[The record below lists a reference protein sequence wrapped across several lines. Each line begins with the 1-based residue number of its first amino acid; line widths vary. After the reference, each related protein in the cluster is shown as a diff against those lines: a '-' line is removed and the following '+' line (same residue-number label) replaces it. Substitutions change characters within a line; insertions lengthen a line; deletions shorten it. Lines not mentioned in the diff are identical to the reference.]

1 MMPQLI
7 GKRRMHGPARQSQA
21 KGRGFACLPRPFPH
35 AFTLIELLVVIAI
48 IALLAAMLLPALAS
62 AKEAAKR
69 TFCIN
74 NNKQLVLAHQMYV
87 NDNEDQF
94 YPRTINPCWMTGLLP
109 YYNQPKM
116 LHCPSDDPEPA
127 RWGGLGGG
135 TLYPVDVAA
144 RSYLMNAY
152 NDYFMNVFTNARD
165 WQTYMFPGKWVG
177 MPANAVK
184 DPSTTIIFGEKETTS
199 PHVYMDFSQGVGNDM
214 EEVEHGRHGK
224 TGASKASAGSV
235 HGFADGTARFIK
247 FGKAVSPINM
257 WAVTELWRTNAVD
270 VTVR

>member
-1 MMPQLI
+1 
-7 GKRRMHGPARQSQA
+7 
-21 KGRGFACLPRPFPH
+21 
-35 AFTLIELLVVIAI
+35 
-48 IALLAAMLLPALAS
+48 
-62 AKEAAKR
+62 
-69 TFCIN
+69 
-74 NNKQLVLAHQMYV
+74 
-87 NDNEDQF
+87 
-94 YPRTINPCWMTGLLP
+94 
-109 YYNQPKM
+109 
-116 LHCPSDDPEPA
+116 
-127 RWGGLGGG
+127 
-135 TLYPVDVAA
+135 
-144 RSYLMNAY
+144 MNAY